1 MRRKKEKEEIK
12 EIDEETLR
20 LLNGQIKD
28 PPRTAELSA
37 KAGSSSMPSI
47 RRKGMTLPQRKDYG
61 PPKKKMNLQLPTQE
75 AKRGI
80 LIKDEKKIR
89 NFAEGMGIK
98 KIQLNH
104 KTNTIEFELEEEL
117 YHAINMICS
126 WKKMQ
131 PETYLSRLLAEY
143 ILIQKKVN

>member
-1 MRRKKEKEEIK
+1 MKKEREEPK

-20 LLNGQIKD
+20 LLNSMNND
-28 PPRTAELSA
+28 PAPTAGLSA
-37 KAGSSSMPSI
+37 KAGSASRPTI
-47 RRKGMTLPQRKDYG
+47 RRKGMTLPQQRDYG
-61 PPKKKMNLQLPTQE
+61 PPKKKMNIQIPTAE
-75 AKRGI
+75 SNV
-80 LIKDEKKIR
+80 LTFKDEKKIKH
-89 NFAEGMGIK
+89 FAEGMGIK
-98 KIQLNH
+98 KIELNR
-104 KTNTIEFELEEEL
+104 KTNSIQFELEEEL

>member
-1 MRRKKEKEEIK
+1 MKKEREEPQ

-20 LLNGQIKD
+20 ILNSRASID
-28 PPRTAELSA
+28 PPRTAGLSA
-37 KAGSSSMPSI
+37 KAGSSSMPSL

-61 PPKKKMNLQLPTQE
+61 PPKKKMNLQLPTVE
-75 AKRGI
+75 AKKGI
-80 LIKDEKKIR
+80 RLYDEKKIKT
-89 NFAEGMGIK
+89 FAKGMGIK
-98 KIQLNH
+98 KIELNR